1 MSLPLEDLR
10 VLDLSRLLPGPFCSL
25 LLADC
30 GADVVKVEDTGM
42 GDYARWSPPFHEGVE
57 KSAGGAL
64 FLALNRNKRSIR
76 INLKSDEGR
85 DLLLKLAQ
93 DADIV
98 LESFRPGVLDRLG
111 VGYEAL
117 KAENPGIVYCAIS
130 GYGQDGP
137 YAQRAGHDM
146 NYLANAGLL
155 GLTGDVGGPPVQ
167 SAAQIADIGAGS
179 LMAAFAILAAIRER
193 DRSGEG
199 QSIDISMTDG
209 ALAWMV
215 MPSAVALAGGKPPRR
230 GEGELAGGLICYR
243 PYECKDGWVSMGA
256 LEPKFWKLW
265 CDGTGH
271 EELIEK
277 QFERPGGEAHKAV
290 EAVFMERSRA
300 QWAEFA
306 EQYDCCVEPL
316 LEVEEALESELFKAR
331 GMVTG
336 LTQPG
341 AINPV
346 RVVAS
351 PLAFSRTPVDNDR
364 LPAPSL
370 GEHTHEVLAAAGYDA
385 EQIAALEASGAIGGL
400 SDASGSFL
408 S

>member
-1 MSLPLEDLR
+1 MALPLEDLR

-30 GADVVKVEDTGM
+30 GADVIKVEDTGM

-57 KSAGGAL
+57 KSAAGAL

-76 INLKSDEGR
+76 VNLKSDEGR
-85 DLLLKLAQ
+85 ELLLKLAQ

-111 VGYEAL
+111 VGYDAL
-117 KAENPGIVYCAIS
+117 KAVNPGIVYCAIS

-146 NYLANAGLL
+146 NYLATSGLL

-193 DRSGEG
+193 DRSSKG

-243 PYECKDGWVSMGA
+243 PYQCKDGWVSVGA
-256 LEPKFWKLW
+256 LEPKFWKLL
-265 CDGTGH
+265 CEGTGH

-277 QFERPGGEAHKAV
+277 QFERPGSEAHKAV
-290 EAVFMERSRA
+290 GAIFMERTRA
-300 QWAEFA
+300 QWGEFGAEH
-306 EQYDCCVEPL
+306 DCCVEPL

-341 AINPV
+341 AVNPV
-346 RVVAS
+346 RTVAS
-351 PLAFSRTPVDNDR
+351 PLAFSRTPVNNDR

-370 GEHTHEVLAAAGYDA
+370 GEHTHEVLTAAGYDA

>member
-1 MSLPLEDLR
+1 MALPLEDLR

-30 GADVVKVEDTGM
+30 GADVIKVEDTGI

-57 KSAGGAL
+57 KSASGAL

-76 INLKSDEGR
+76 VNLKSDEGR
-85 DLLLKLAQ
+85 ELLLKLAQ

-117 KAENPGIVYCAIS
+117 KAVNSGIVYCAIS

-137 YAQRAGHDM
+137 YAQRAGHDL
-146 NYLANAGLL
+146 NYLATAGLL

-209 ALAWMV
+209 SLAWMV

-230 GEGELAGGLICYR
+230 GEGELAGGLVCYR

-265 CDGTGH
+265 CEGTGH

-277 QFERPGGEAHKAV
+277 QFERAGSEAHKAV
-290 EAVFMERSRA
+290 EAVFIERTR
-300 QWAEFA
+300 
-306 EQYDCCVEPL
+306 VRL
-316 LEVEEALESELFKAR
+316 LPR
-331 GMVTG
+331 
-336 LTQPG
+336 
-341 AINPV
+341 
-346 RVVAS
+346 
-351 PLAFSRTPVDNDR
+351 
-364 LPAPSL
+364 
-370 GEHTHEVLAAAGYDA
+370 AAAGGRGGARIGALQGSWDGHRPNSA
-385 EQIAALEASGAIGGL
+385 GRRQSRPHRRQPARLLAHAGRQRPSASAIARRAHARSARGRWL
-400 SDASGSFL
+400 
-408 S
+408 

>member
-1 MSLPLEDLR
+1 MALPLEDLR

-30 GADVVKVEDTGM
+30 GADVIKVEDTGM

-76 INLKSDEGR
+76 VNLKSDEGR
-85 DLLLKLAQ
+85 ELLLKLAQ
-93 DADIV
+93 DADIL
-98 LESFRPGVLDRLG
+98 LESFRPGVLERLG

-117 KAENPGIVYCAIS
+117 KAVNPGIVYCAIS

-155 GLTGDVGGPPVQ
+155 GLTGEAGGPPVQ

-199 QSIDISMTDG
+199 QSVDISMTDG

-243 PYECKDGWVSMGA
+243 PYQCQDGWISLGA
-256 LEPKFWKLW
+256 LEPKFWQLW
-265 CDGTGH
+265 CEGTGH
-271 EELIEK
+271 EELIEQ
-277 QFERPGGEAHKAV
+277 QFQRPGSEAHKAA
-290 EAVFMERSRA
+290 EAVFMERTRA

-316 LEVEEALESELFKAR
+316 LEVEEALESELFRAR

-341 AINPV
+341 ATNPV

-370 GEHTHEVLAAAGYDA
+370 GEHTHEVLAAAGYNA

-400 SDASGSFL
+400 DDASGSFL
-408 S
+408 R

>member
-1 MSLPLEDLR
+1 MGLPLEDLR

-30 GADVVKVEDTGM
+30 GADVIKVEDTGM

-57 KSAGGAL
+57 KSASGAL

-76 INLKSDEGR
+76 VNLKSDGGR
-85 DLLLKLAQ
+85 ELMLKLAQ

-117 KAENPGIVYCAIS
+117 KAVNPGIVYCAIS

-137 YAQRAGHDM
+137 YADRAGHDL
-146 NYLANAGLL
+146 NYLAKAGLL

-215 MPSAVALAGGKPPRR
+215 MPSAVTLAGGKPPRR

-243 PYECKDGWVSMGA
+243 PYECKDGWVSVGA
-256 LEPKFWKLW
+256 LEPKFWQAW
-265 CDGTGH
+265 CEGTGH

-277 QFERPGGEAHKAV
+277 QFERPGSEAHKAV
-290 EAVFMERSRA
+290 EAVFMERTRA
-300 QWAEFA
+300 EWGDFGAKH
-306 EQYDCCVEPL
+306 DCCVEPL

-341 AINPV
+341 AVNPV
-346 RVVAS
+346 RTVAS

-370 GEHTHEVLAAAGYDA
+370 GEHTHEVLAAAGYEA

>member
-1 MSLPLEDLR
+1 M
-10 VLDLSRLLPGPFCSL
+10 
-25 LLADC
+25 
-30 GADVVKVEDTGM
+30 KVEDTGM

-57 KSAGGAL
+57 KSAAGAL

-76 INLKSDEGR
+76 INLKSEEGR
-85 DLLLKLAQ
+85 ELLLKLAQ

-111 VGYEAL
+111 VGYDAL
-117 KAENPGIVYCAIS
+117 KAVNPGIVYCAIS

-179 LMAAFAILAAIRER
+179 LMAAFAILAAVRER

-265 CDGTGH
+265 CEGTGH

-277 QFERPGGEAHKAV
+277 QFERAGSEAHKQV
-290 EAVFMERSRA
+290 EAVFMERTRA

-306 EQYDCCVEPL
+306 EQHDCCVEPL

-341 AINPV
+341 ATNPV
-346 RVVAS
+346 RTVAS

-408 S
+408 

>member
-1 MSLPLEDLR
+1 MALPLEDLR

-30 GADVVKVEDTGM
+30 GADVIKVEDTGM

-76 INLKSDEGR
+76 VNLKSDEGR
-85 DLLLKLAQ
+85 ELLLKLAQ
-93 DADIV
+93 DADIL
-98 LESFRPGVLDRLG
+98 LESFRPGVLERLG

-117 KAENPGIVYCAIS
+117 KAVNPGIVYCAIS

-155 GLTGDVGGPPVQ
+155 GLTGEAGGPPVQ

-199 QSIDISMTDG
+199 QSVDISMTDG

-243 PYECKDGWVSMGA
+243 PYQCQDGWISLGA
-256 LEPKFWKLW
+256 LEPKFWQLW
-265 CDGTGH
+265 CEGTGH
-271 EELIEK
+271 EELIEQ
-277 QFERPGGEAHKAV
+277 QFQRPGSEAHKAA
-290 EAVFMERSRA
+290 EAVFMERTRA

-316 LEVEEALESELFKAR
+316 LEVEEALESELFRAR

-341 AINPV
+341 ATNPV

-400 SDASGSFL
+400 DDASGSFL
-408 S
+408 R

>member
-1 MSLPLEDLR
+1 MALPLEDLR

-30 GADVVKVEDTGM
+30 GADVIKVEDTGM

-57 KSAGGAL
+57 KSASGAL

-76 INLKSDEGR
+76 VNLKSDEGR
-85 DLLLKLAQ
+85 ELLLKLAQ

-146 NYLANAGLL
+146 NYLATAGLL

-199 QSIDISMTDG
+199 QSIDSSMTDG
-209 ALAWMV
+209 SLAWMV

-230 GEGELAGGLICYR
+230 
-243 PYECKDGWVSMGA
+243 
-256 LEPKFWKLW
+256 
-265 CDGTGH
+265 
-271 EELIEK
+271 
-277 QFERPGGEAHKAV
+277 
-290 EAVFMERSRA
+290 
-300 QWAEFA
+300 
-306 EQYDCCVEPL
+306 
-316 LEVEEALESELFKAR
+316 
-331 GMVTG
+331 
-336 LTQPG
+336 
-341 AINPV
+341 
-346 RVVAS
+346 
-351 PLAFSRTPVDNDR
+351 
-364 LPAPSL
+364 
-370 GEHTHEVLAAAGYDA
+370 
-385 EQIAALEASGAIGGL
+385 
-400 SDASGSFL
+400 
-408 S
+408 

>member
-1 MSLPLEDLR
+1 MALPLEDLR

-30 GADVVKVEDTGM
+30 GADVIKVEDTGM

-57 KSAGGAL
+57 KSASGAL

-76 INLKSDEGR
+76 VNLKSDEGR
-85 DLLLKLAQ
+85 ELLLKLAEE
-93 DADIV
+93 ADIV

-117 KAENPGIVYCAIS
+117 KAVNPGVVYCAIS

-215 MPSAVALAGGKPPRR
+215 MPSAVTLAGGKPPRR
-230 GEGELAGGLICYR
+230 GEGELAGGLVCYR

-265 CDGTGH
+265 CEG
-271 EELIEK
+271 
-277 QFERPGGEAHKAV
+277 
-290 EAVFMERSRA
+290 VFMERTRA
-300 QWAEFA
+300 EWADFA
-306 EQYDCCVEPL
+306 AKYDCCVEPL

-341 AINPV
+341 ATNPV

-385 EQIAALEASGAIGGL
+385 EQVAALEASGAIGGL